1 MKIYKKNIRVLLSIA
16 VFTAIFSYLFINNI
30 SVSHG
35 NDLIWLLVFHP
46 ILFLL
51 TVGLVVRDYFK
62 FGYWFNLSN
71 FVLLLIYLYFG
82 IGSLYYVIF
91 YNYLPHET
99 LKYSDYAIT
108 TFWIVC
114 LAVTSYRIGSIL
126 PVTNYISMI
135 FPIKRKTPVLS
146 NRIRLGIIFSLLIS
160 LGTKLYLILV
170 GNFGFMTS
178 NDSGSFSSGLLTI
191 INLIDLIGLTGIMV
205 GFYYWF
211 SKNGVRKLDKFIM
224 IIAVILFLLFALM
237 YGMKAKV
244 LYVLLSIIIPSIFV
258 ERIQNRKTLSL
269 KVYLMVLILFFSYW
283 IVNPVVRLL
292 MVESKTDDIAQAVF
306 TTIDAIGSIDSLVR
320 GDDDLLFTGVHTIWE
335 RVSLFRYLNSV
346 VAQGGNSGNDFRNFD
361 RYPFLLVTFL
371 PRSLIPEKPINN
383 YSAQFNLDY
392 ISDVKNS
399 TTPSMIGWAYM
410 ETGVFSVIILMFA
423 LGILHGS
430 IDKYCIKHGN
440 LSVFSMV
447 VFTVFFIKI
456 ANIEPDPY
464 WIFSGL
470 FQELLLIILCY
481 FILFARVKNR

>member
-178 NDSGSFSSGLLTI
+178 NDSGSFSSGLFPTTKTI
-191 INLIDLIGLTGIMV
+191 GCRPKV
-205 GFYYWF
+205 RAFQRRR
-211 SKNGVRKLDKFIM
+211 SQSSRNGSRRVCL
-224 IIAVILFLLFALM
+224 
-237 YGMKAKV
+237 
-244 LYVLLSIIIPSIFV
+244 
-258 ERIQNRKTLSL
+258 
-269 KVYLMVLILFFSYW
+269 
-283 IVNPVVRLL
+283 
-292 MVESKTDDIAQAVF
+292 
-306 TTIDAIGSIDSLVR
+306 GSRASR
-320 GDDDLLFTGVHTIWE
+320 WE
-335 RVSLFRYLNSV
+335 
-346 VAQGGNSGNDFRNFD
+346 D
-361 RYPFLLVTFL
+361 R
-371 PRSLIPEKPINN
+371 
-383 YSAQFNLDY
+383 
-392 ISDVKNS
+392 
-399 TTPSMIGWAYM
+399 
-410 ETGVFSVIILMFA
+410 
-423 LGILHGS
+423 HGS
-430 IDKYCIKHGN
+430 H
-440 LSVFSMV
+440 
-447 VFTVFFIKI
+447 
-456 ANIEPDPY
+456 
-464 WIFSGL
+464 
-470 FQELLLIILCY
+470 
-481 FILFARVKNR
+481 R